1 MDVNLLEKNKRI
13 WLMVENN
20 LPKLVKIK
28 IESKERQ
35 DYKKAAEKGE
45 LFGVCSNCTGA

>member
-28 IESKERQ
+28 IEYDEKFDMFRIKIN
-35 DYKKAAEKGE
+35 KK
-45 LFGVCSNCTGA
+45 GAK